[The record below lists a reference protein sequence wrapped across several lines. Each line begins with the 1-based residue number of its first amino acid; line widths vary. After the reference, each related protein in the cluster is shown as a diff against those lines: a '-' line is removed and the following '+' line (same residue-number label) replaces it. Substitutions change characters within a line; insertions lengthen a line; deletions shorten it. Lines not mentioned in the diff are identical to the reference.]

1 MQKLITL
8 LNQLESNLPN
18 YEKLNTTISAGTVG
32 WHIEHTLLATT
43 NIIEAL
49 KKSNPEDYK
58 WEFNTKRFFVFTSG
72 KIPRGRGKAPE
83 SVRPAVLN
91 AAHLKTRIDAAK
103 TKINELSTLNAR
115 NYFQHFF
122 FGKLN
127 VKATIKFLNIHI
139 RHHLNIIKDIVKRGN
154 NSP

>member
-1 MQKLITL
+1 MKKLNTL
-8 LNQLESNLPN
+8 LNQLESNLLN
-18 YEKLNTTISAGTVG
+18 YEKLNTAISAATVG
-32 WHIEHTLLATT
+32 WHIEHTLLATS

-49 KKSNPEDYK
+49 KKSNAKDYS
-58 WEFNTKRFFVFTSG
+58 WQFNTKRFFVFTTG

-103 TKINELSTLNAR
+103 TKINELSTLDAR

-127 VKATIKFLNIHI
+127 VKATITFLNIHM
-139 RHHLNIIKDIVKRGN
+139 RHHLNIINDIVNAGKL
-154 NSP
+154 